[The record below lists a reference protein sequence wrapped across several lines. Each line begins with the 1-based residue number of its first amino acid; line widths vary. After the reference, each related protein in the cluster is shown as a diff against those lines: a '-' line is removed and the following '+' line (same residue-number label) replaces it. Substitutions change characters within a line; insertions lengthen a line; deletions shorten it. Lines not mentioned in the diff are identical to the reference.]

1 MWQTLDYADG
11 VGLAAPQI
19 NKNWNL
25 FIVDST
31 KVYRNL
37 PAHEANKHPDA
48 PGIRRVF
55 INASILHYS
64 ERKTKVEEGCLS
76 IPDVFIPVERAYA
89 ITIRYHTKGKLHI
102 DYLAPLQRILLKSRL
117 ESIRKGRRRAAYPM
131 LFA

>member
-1 MWQTLDYADG
+1 MKL
-11 VGLAAPQI
+11 I
-19 NKNWNL
+19 NIN
-25 FIVDST
+25 
-31 KVYRNL
+31 
-37 PAHEANKHPDA
+37 A

-64 ERKTKVEEGCLS
+64 ERKTKAEEACLS

-89 ITIRYHTKGKLHI
+89 ITIRYADEFFCEKTETFYGHTARMIQHEYDHTKGKLHI
-102 DYLAPLQRILLKSRL
+102 DYLAPLQRILVKSRL